1 MNLDI
6 LNFYKKTSSYTYL
19 GLYKDFAIS
28 LPNDIKELCYL
39 QRKQIIHP
47 VNLIGDNRFDNNNFF
62 GDKTKIPYT
71 RLNNED
77 DIYPT
82 ALSVIAELFHKDSN
96 YTENRKIEDKIHV
109 TCRGQ
114 AILLAAIL
122 KAKGIPARVRSGF
135 TLFKNDNVYHDHWIT
150 EYYSENEK
158 RWILVDAD
166 MCCNDL
172 DFNPYDI
179 PKDCFLNAAKAYLN
193 IRNNTLKPKQIY
205 SAEFEYNS
213 REKYIIP
220 TIVKS
225 LMYDFH
231 CLMNNEIIY
240 LHYPKYFKEKNF
252 VLNEDDYEELDF
264 LAELMLEPNDN
275 FEELRKIWNTNEKYR
290 IMCGGLNH

>member
-1 MNLDI
+1 MNLEIFD
-6 LNFYKKTSSYTYL
+6 FYKNTSPYTEL
-19 GLYKDFAIS
+19 GLYKKFAVS
-28 LPNDIKELCYL
+28 LTNNIKELCYL

-47 VNLIGDNRFDNNNFF
+47 INLIDNNRFDDNIFF

-82 ALSVIAELFHKDSN
+82 ALSMIAELFRKDNN
-96 YTENRKIEDKIHV
+96 YTENRKVEDKIHI

-135 TLFKNDNVYHDHWIT
+135 TLFKNEGVYHDHWIT
-150 EYYSENEK
+150 EYYGGSEK
-158 RWILVDAD
+158 KWILVDAD

-179 PKDCFLNAAKAYLN
+179 PKDYFLTAAKAYLN
-193 IRNNTLKPKQIY
+193 IRNNILKPEQIY

-220 TIVKS
+220 TIVKA

-252 VLNEDDYEELDF
+252 ILNEYDYEELEY
-264 LAELMLEPNDN
+264 LSKLMLEPNDN
-275 FEELRKIWNTNEKYR
+275 FEELMEIWNNNEKYR